1 MITEYTHFSFHIV
14 SLSDLQSSEEV
25 DFVLGQPLTL
35 FFQSINISVQAIR
48 WGIARVG
55 GDDSSF
61 LMEYLNPVDVNRVF
75 NEGGS
80 GAFKFTCFYRQS
92 PITTVGALGLNLR
105 GNLGMSSRKVVAF

>member
-14 SLSDLQSSEEV
+14 SLSDLQSTKEV
-25 DFVLGQPLTL
+25 DFVLGQPLKL

-48 WGIARVG
+48 WGIASV

-61 LMEYLNPVDVNRVF
+61 PREYLNPVDVNEVF
-75 NEGGS
+75 NKIGS

-105 GNLGMSSRKVVAF
+105 GNLECHQ